1 MAGLEFQVGE
11 DTDAG
16 QIMRWRLEEL
26 ERAGYDQTAT
36 LAIAAD
42 VDIDLHLAID
52 LLHRGCPPA
61 LAARILL

>member
-16 QIMRWRLEEL
+16 RIMRWRLEEL
-26 ERAGYDQTAT
+26 QQAGYED
-36 LAIAAD
+36 AAA
-42 VDIDLHLAID
+42 LAID
-52 LLHRGCPPA
+52 LLRRGCPPA